1 MTNRPPAPG
10 TYDPRDWKCPNCKT
24 LNFKKRKNCLSCA
37 NERPPQTREQVMP
50 DWRTGKKDC
59 GINVNADWTC
69 RPCGRF
75 NLACD
80 RFCLACKKENPSW
93 VEIVT
98 TAEGRS
104 GRLGGHFDRPDP
116 DEPKKE
122 WNSDDEE
129 VDEFGRKKRRGALK
143 GSDKQKAAL
152 ERLRR
157 PDGPKHGL
165 HFLHATCRRT
175 GRATSRSRSR

>member
-24 LNFKKRKNCLSCA
+24 LNFKKRKNCLSCST
-37 NERPPQTREQVMP
+37 ERPPQTKEQAMP

-59 GINVNADWTC
+59 GANVNADWTC
-69 RPCGRF
+69 RFCGTF
-75 NLACD
+75 NFGTE
-80 RFCLACKKENPSW
+80 RFCTACKKENPNW
-93 VEIVT
+93 VDVPP
-98 TAEGRS
+98 ASSEGGRA

-116 DEPKKE
+116 DEPKKD

-129 VDEFGRKKRRGALK
+129 VDEFGRKKRKGAARA
-143 GSDKQKAAL
+143 GSAAAAKMDKQKAAL

-157 PDGPKHGL
+157 PQ
-165 HFLHATCRRT
+165 
-175 GRATSRSRSR
+175 RAPARSRSRSR

>member
-37 NERPPQTREQVMP
+37 NERPPQTREQAMP

-59 GINVNADWTC
+59 GNNVNADWTC

-75 NLACD
+75 NLAVD
-80 RFCLACKKENPSW
+80 RFCLSCKKENPNW
-93 VEIVT
+93 VDVAT
-98 TAEGRS
+98 LTVEGRS

-129 VDEFGRKKRRGALK
+129 YDEFGRKKRRGVK
-143 GSDKQKAAL
+143 SSSDKQKAAL

-157 PDGPKHGL
+157 KAGGAP
-165 HFLHATCRRT
+165 
-175 GRATSRSRSR
+175 SRSRSR